1 MNNYRVNINDLF
13 DQDED
18 FLFENEHFKALI
30 RKVKNDFEYLV
41 NPIFDLEDITKNAQA
56 SIDAKYAKSATEG
69 WKQQFNQGDL
79 IMVFKETFNSPTFK
93 NRMAYDKMI

>member
-18 FLFENEHFKALI
+18 FLFENEHFRAMI

-41 NPIFDLEDITKNAQA
+41 NPIFDLDDIM
-56 SIDAKYAKSATEG
+56 AKA
-69 WKQQFNQGDL
+69 N
-79 IMVFKETFNSPTFK
+79 
-93 NRMAYDKMI
+93 